1 MPNVVNKFKLEQQIN
16 QSQKISEN
24 SYNKNVRFRDEL
36 DENEIVW
43 YQFKPKGVWLNDARI
58 KRAIEEFDANSDVG
72 KLLNAVQYS
81 VERIFQSAFSGEED
95 IENHEEDEEF
105 VLVPLSSDVPQTF
118 SIDNSDSN
126 EEEAAVEDE
135 IPPSNQDE
143 PREAA
148 VCMICQTDA
157 PTTVLLPCKHFGLCD
172 ECCLTRQNLN
182 GILASEEDIA
192 YDRAVDHSICP
203 IDRVKVEQYVRVV
216 LT

>member
-1 MPNVVNKFKLEQQIN
+1 MPISSSNKSN
-16 QSQKISEN
+16 RKIQEKHVSAEDLL
-24 SYNKNVRFRDEL
+24 SSKT
-36 DENEIVW
+36 NEKIR
-43 YQFKPKGVWLNDARI
+43 LNDARI

-72 KLLNAVQYS
+72 RLLNAVQYS

-182 GILASEEDIA
+182 GISASEEDIA